1 MALFEDKGLVQT
13 DMKKRKRG
21 VGDPQAM
28 DQTLKIRK
36 HAPLVTDQSTFSIGA
51 GQAVAHA
58 IAEQDT
64 APSTPSLAVAPA
76 SVPVLAVDPVT
87 SPRLTDTMDIVHD
100 TTEQGT
106 ANNAKVV
113 ANFFSIIGNFA
124 AVADK

>member
-1 MALFEDKGLVQT
+1 MALFEEKGLVQT

-28 DQTLKIRK
+28 DQTLKTRK

-87 SPRLTDTMDIVHD
+87 SPRLTDTMDID
-100 TTEQGT
+100 TTEQGK